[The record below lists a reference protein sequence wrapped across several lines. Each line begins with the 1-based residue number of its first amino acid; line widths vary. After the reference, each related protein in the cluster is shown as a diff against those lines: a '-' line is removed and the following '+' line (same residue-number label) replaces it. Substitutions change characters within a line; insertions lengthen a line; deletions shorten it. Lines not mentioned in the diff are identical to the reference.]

1 MESIKKNKNRQS
13 NIELL
18 RIVLILMIIVL
29 HYNNGAMGGAL
40 ANIHNGTFSYY
51 IVHFTESL
59 SSVAVNVFILIT
71 GYFSY
76 NKNKIFISKIARL
89 VLLMIFWGL
98 SLSLFTMLVLNP
110 ALFTVH
116 NCLKMVK
123 IAISQWFV
131 IIYSIL
137 YLLIPYINT
146 VIRVISKKNY
156 QKLLIIAIFFFYIWP
171 TFYTSTT
178 SNDAGYGI
186 VNFVCLYLIGAYI
199 RKFQTAKIA
208 KWKSVC
214 VYVVLSGITMV
225 FSLYFENAWNYNS
238 IFVLGGAVAL
248 FEFFISLNIKYN
260 PLINTLASFTFSVY
274 LINVNGLF
282 NKYLCQVIFHSNEYW
297 QSPMVAFNGIIAMIG
312 IYVIGI
318 CLEFLRSILLDKKI
332 FKPLIKIVNGTIEVQ

>member
-51 IVHFTESL
+51 FVHFTESL

-156 QKLLIIAIFFFYIWP
+156 QKLLIIAIFP

-186 VNFVCLYLIGAYI
+186 VNFVSLYLIGAYI

-208 KWKSVC
+208 KWKSFC

-248 FEFFISLNIKYN
+248 FEFFTSLNIKYN
-260 PLINTLASFTFSVY
+260 PLINTLASFT
-274 LINVNGLF
+274 
-282 NKYLCQVIFHSNEYW
+282 KYLCQVIFHSNEYW
-297 QSPMVAFNGIIAMIG
+297 QSPMIAFNGIIAMIG

-332 FKPLIKIVNGTIEVQ
+332 FKPLIKIVKGTIEVQ